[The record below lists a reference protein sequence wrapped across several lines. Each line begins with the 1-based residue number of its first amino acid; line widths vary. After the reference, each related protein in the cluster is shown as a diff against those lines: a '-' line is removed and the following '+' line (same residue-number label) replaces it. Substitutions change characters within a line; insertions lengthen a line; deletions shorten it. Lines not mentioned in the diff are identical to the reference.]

1 MVRITMGD
9 RKGSFDVDTY
19 EEKTI
24 SEIKEENPDVEMD
37 ELRVEGVA
45 DFDEESFD
53 DYLDDLVGDFVA
65 ENNPKMR
72 FSPSRVLKEL
82 DPTMYRTI
90 RAEEE
95 DFQLEEAR
103 DNLLDMAETEE
114 QENWVNNIFRNFF

>member
-1 MVRITMGD
+1 MGD
-9 RKGSFDVDTY
+9 RKGSVDVDTY

-72 FSPSRVLKEL
+72 FSASRVLKEL